1 MIMRYFDFKG
11 EKISRLGFGCMRFKT
26 IDGDNSKIDKVESAK
41 ILKEAIGKG
50 LTYIDTAYP
59 YHEKMSEK
67 FVGEFLE
74 ENNLRDKIYLASKL
88 PCWLIKEKEDFYRIF
103 SEQLEKLRTDYLD
116 FYLLH
121 SLDIKRFRQMVD
133 LGVFDF
139 VDELKEKGLVK
150 NIGFSFHDEYEAFE
164 EIIKAYDWDF
174 CQIQLNYLDI
184 NLQAGMKGYDL
195 AKKMGIPLVIMEPVK
210 GGRLANPP
218 IEVREIMAKFTYLSP
233 AQLALKF
240 PLSLDN
246 VMTVLSGMNT
256 SDQVA
261 ENMAIASADPSLSEK
276 EREFYD
282 KAREIYKKREKI
294 ACTACEYCL
303 PCTVE
308 INIPKVFSMWNKAFL
323 YDEADISKKSYE
335 EYLKDGVNPE
345 TCIECGKCENICPQ
359 SLEIIEGLKE
369 ANEFLSK

>member
-1 MIMRYFDFKG
+1 MKYFDSNG
-11 EKISRLGFGCMRFKT
+11 NKISRLGFGCMRFKT
-26 IDGDNSKIDKVESAK
+26 IDEDPSQIDKEESSKI
-41 ILKEAIGKG
+41 IKEAIEKG

-74 ENNLRDKIYLASKL
+74 ENNLRDEIFLASKM
-88 PCWLIKEKEDFYRIF
+88 PCWLIKEKDDFYKIF
-103 SEQLEKLRTDYLD
+103 NEQLSNLRTDHLD

-121 SLDIKRFRQMVD
+121 SLDIKRFREMVD

-139 VDELKEKGLVK
+139 VKEIKEKGLVK
-150 NIGFSFHDEYEAFE
+150 NIGFSFHDEYPAFE

-184 NLQAGMKGYDL
+184 NLQAGLKGYNL
-195 AKKMGIPLVIMEPVK
+195 AKEMGIPVIIMEPVK

-218 IEVREIMAKFTYLSP
+218 QEVLDLMKDTKLSP
-233 AQLALKF
+233 AQMALKF
-240 PLSLDN
+240 PISLDN
-246 VMTVLSGMNT
+246 VMTVLSGMN
-256 SDQVA
+256 DINQVR
-261 ENMAIASADPSLSEK
+261 ENLEIASKVDPGDLNEADK
-276 EREFYD
+276 DFYD
-282 KAREIYKKREKI
+282 KARAIYKSREKI

-308 INIPKVFSMWNKAFL
+308 INIPKVFSMWNNAYL
-323 YDEADISKKSYE
+323 YDEAEKSKKAYQ

-345 TCIECGKCENICPQ
+345 ACIECGKCENICPQ
-359 SLEIIEGLKE
+359 SLEIIEGLRK
-369 ANEFLSK
+369 ANEFLAK